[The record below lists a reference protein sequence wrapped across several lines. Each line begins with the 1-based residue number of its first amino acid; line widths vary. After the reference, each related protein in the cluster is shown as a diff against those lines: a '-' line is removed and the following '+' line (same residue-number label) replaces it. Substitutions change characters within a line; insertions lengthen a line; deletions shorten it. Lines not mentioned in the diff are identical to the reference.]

1 MDATV
6 YIAIFII
13 AIFILFGLALS
24 WRNHH
29 NKRKTKNKLLE
40 EFDAF
45 VMSHDLAMDKK
56 QTLNKN
62 MIGIDRLN
70 LKLVFLDKSG
80 ETSQFHL
87 IDLEDILTCQLISQ
101 KNSSNGHINH
111 ISLNF
116 TFKQKKMP
124 DINIPFYDALHD
136 DVFKMMRLSKEASYW
151 EKRVNIFRETAV
163 LSEQNV

>member
-1 MDATV
+1 MNPTV
-6 YIAIFII
+6 YIAVSILVFL
-13 AIFILFGLALS
+13 ILFGIVIS
-24 WRNHH
+24 WFNQ
-29 NKRKTKNKLLE
+29 KKKKTEHKKLLQ
-40 EFDAF
+40 EFENF
-45 VMSHDLAMDKK
+45 VIKNHLSVDKK
-56 QTLNKN
+56 QELHQS

-70 LKLVFLDKSG
+70 LKLVFFDNRSTPASFQVIK
-80 ETSQFHL
+80 
-87 IDLEDILTCQLISQ
+87 LEDISTCRLIKQ
-101 KNSSNGHINH
+101 QNSSNGHINH

-136 DVFKMMRLSKEASYW
+136 DIFKMMRLSKEASYW